1 MLDKALKLSTTKMQ
15 CVEDDQE
22 DFIWVI
28 MWARRAKKKEQ
39 KNEFGQC
46 GAISEV
52 TREQPTK
59 H

>member
-28 MWARRAKKKEQ
+28 MWAKK
-39 KNEFGQC
+39 GQ
-46 GAISEV
+46 GKGV
-52 TREQPTK
+52 DK
-59 H
+59 